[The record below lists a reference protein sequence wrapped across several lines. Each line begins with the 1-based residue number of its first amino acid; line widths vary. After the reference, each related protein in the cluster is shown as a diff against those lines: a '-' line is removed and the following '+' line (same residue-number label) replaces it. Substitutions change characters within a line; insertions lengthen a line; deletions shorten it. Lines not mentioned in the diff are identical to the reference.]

1 MDHTIKAGLGDIRVD
16 VYDGKYAREVEWKK
30 PVISK
35 ADIGVAKE
43 SDAKSVH

>member
-1 MDHTIKAGLGDIRVD
+1 MDQTIKAGLGDIRID

-30 PVISK
+30 PVMAK
-35 ADIGVAKE
+35 TDIGVAKE